1 MTGICNRLFNYS
13 NKLLHF
19 RYAVLSSVSFI
30 SISKHFFS
38 IYACKGG
45 LASIKMASDKCIFI
59 SVVSFNLIF
68 YKESLFE

>member
-1 MTGICNRLFNYS
+1 MQHSLQF
-13 NKLLHF
+13 H
-19 RYAVLSSVSFI
+19 SFQLANI
-30 SISKHFFS
+30 FFC
-38 IYACKGG
+38 IYACNGG